1 MPSECPEGRYSFSG
15 NSVDLYDWVLEH
27 IYQQRRGERYK
38 GFLVTVTDER
48 GIMIA
53 NRSSPNWLY
62 KNLDNLKKLELGSF
76 LDDECN
82 QVWPTPL
89 KSPRK

>member
-1 MPSECPEGRYSFSG
+1 
-15 NSVDLYDWVLEH
+15 
-27 IYQQRRGERYK
+27 RRGERYK
-38 GFLVTVTDER
+38 GFLITVTDER
-48 GIMIA
+48 GVMIA

-62 KNLDNLKKLELGSF
+62 DNLDKLKKLEVGSF

-89 KSPRK
+89 KSTR